1 MVDAVRGAE
10 RFAAALVARRLVV
23 NQCTSHRRLA
33 ARGQSFSSLLMC
45 QRR

>member
-10 RFAAALVARRLVV
+10 RFAAALVDRRLVV
-23 NQCTSHRRLA
+23 NRCTSHRQFA
-33 ARGQSFSSLLMC
+33 ARGERFSSLLMC